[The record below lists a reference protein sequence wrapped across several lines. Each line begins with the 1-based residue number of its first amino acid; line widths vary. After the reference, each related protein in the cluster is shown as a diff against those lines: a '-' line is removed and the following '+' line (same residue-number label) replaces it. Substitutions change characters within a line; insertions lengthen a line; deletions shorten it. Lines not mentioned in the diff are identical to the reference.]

1 MFKKL
6 LAAFLLSIFLLTSIF
21 PKGASA
27 QTWYSQGP
35 FEWYSKV
42 YDAPP
47 SEIFGERYTAAQVE
61 WVIYSIMTWPFTK
74 VLGSEIT
81 TCALSLSAATCI
93 SQLLSDAGT
102 SSNLAAL
109 PKPKEESLLKLIF
122 KDREL
127 SGVTYVKGVVRKF
140 HLIPQAEA
148 QEGFGYTGALFPI
161 QHMWRASRDVSYGL
175 FVVVALILAFMIMF
189 RVKISPQVVITAQSA
204 LPKILIA
211 VVLVTFSYAI
221 AGFFIDLMYVVIGL
235 ISLLATNFFPELVR
249 PSSTAIFNTM
259 TLGHP
264 LSWDINAGVFGLFV
278 VYIIYFCLAALLVM
292 ASAVSLVGSAIA
304 GFVGL
309 LVAASVF
316 PFSMSILFILF
327 LIVFIILVW
336 MFFKTLFMLFK
347 AYAGVILLTIFA
359 PFQILIGVLVPS
371 LGFGRWIRSFVA
383 NLAVFVVVGMLF
395 LLAFIFVS
403 QALLSIYNALF
414 SGSIPADAIRLLF
427 GTSATNIVGTF
438 LEGGS
443 TAGWPPLLGIGGS
456 DVNTT
461 VAFLF
466 LGVSFI
472 LFTLIPKA
480 ADMIQGLVSGRPFAY
495 GSAIGEALTGGP
507 GAIIGGLGITSK
519 AGKEYVDWF
528 GGSGGGAGK
537 TSEGLPRNY
546 LQRIRGERGKS

>member
-61 WVIYSIMTWPFTK
+61 WVIYSILTWPFTRI
-74 VLGSEIT
+74 LGPEIT
-81 TCALSLSAATCI
+81 TCALSLSAATCL
-93 SQLLSDAGT
+93 SQILSDAGT
-102 SSNLAAL
+102 PSDLASL
-109 PKPKEESLLKLIF
+109 PKPKQESLLKLMF

-148 QEGFGYTGALFPI
+148 QEGFGFTGALLPI
-161 QHMWRASRDVSYGL
+161 QHMWRASRDVSYAL
-175 FVVVALILAFMIMF
+175 FVLVALILAFMIMF

-221 AGFFIDLMYVVIGL
+221 AGFIIDLMYVVIGL
-235 ISLLATNFFPELVR
+235 ISVLATNFFPVGLR
-249 PSSTAIFNTM
+249 PDSPAIFNM
-259 TLGHP
+259 LTLGQP
-264 LSWDINAGVFGLFV
+264 WSLNFQLGVVGLFIAYLLV
-278 VYIIYFCLAALLVM
+278 FSIAAILVMAFSVSLIGSTIAALLVGILALSVAPLSM
-292 ASAVSLVGSAIA
+292 AI
-304 GFVGL
+304 F
-309 LVAASVF
+309 
-316 PFSMSILFILF
+316 FILF

-347 AYAGVILLTIFA
+347 AYAGVVLLTIFA

-371 LGFGRWIRSFVA
+371 LGFGRWVRSFVA

-403 QALLSIYNALF
+403 QALLSISNAVF
-414 SGSIPADAIRLLF
+414 SGSIPDVIVRLIG
-427 GTSATNIVGTF
+427 GTVASGIGYLLGGVG
-438 LEGGS
+438 S
-443 TAGWPPLLGIGGS
+443 AGWPPLLNLGGS
-456 DVNTT
+456 GDAA

-472 LFTLIPKA
+472 LFTLVPKA

-495 GSAIGEALTGGP
+495 GSAIGEAFAP
-507 GAIIGGLGITSK
+507 IGAIPGGARTATTIGEAYTKRFGTKLQPSPQ
-519 AGKEYVDWF
+519 AGRAPVPKTA
-528 GGSGGGAGK
+528 GGATGSGG
-537 TSEGLPRNY
+537 L
-546 LQRIRGERGKS
+546 ERL